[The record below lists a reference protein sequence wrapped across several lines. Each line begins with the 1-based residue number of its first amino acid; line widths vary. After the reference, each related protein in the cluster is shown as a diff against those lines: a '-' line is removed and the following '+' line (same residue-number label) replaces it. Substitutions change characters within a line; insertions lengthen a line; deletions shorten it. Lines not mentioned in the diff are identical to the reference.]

1 MWELFLQNIAKKG
14 VSLSN
19 EEIEVIQSL
28 FSHKKLR
35 KNQYILQQGDVAR
48 YETFVVSGLTRT
60 YEVDNNGLEHVLFFG
75 PEDWWVG
82 DLYSFLSG
90 KPSLYN
96 VDCLE
101 ATEVLQISRENLD
114 RVYELVPKM
123 NFYFRLLL
131 QNAFIALTQRIS
143 STLSKPALQRYK
155 EFLNQY
161 PHIEQRIP
169 NHQIASFLG
178 ITPQSLSRLRREQAQ
193 KPNS

>member
-1 MWELFLQNIAKKG
+1 MWEPLLQNISKKG
-14 VSLSN
+14 VHLSHD
-19 EEIEVIQSL
+19 EILIVQSL
-28 FSHKKLR
+28 FTHKKLR

-60 YEVDNNGLEHVLFFG
+60 YEVDDSGQEHVLFFG

-90 KPSLYN
+90 TASAYN

-101 ATEVLQISRENLD
+101 ATEVLQISRQNLD
-114 RVYELVPKM
+114 RLYEQVPKM
-123 NFYFRLLL
+123 NLYFRLLL
-131 QNAFIALTQRIS
+131 QNAFIAVTQRIS
-143 STLSKPALQRYK
+143 STLSKPALQRYQ
-155 EFLNQY
+155 EFLEKY

-178 ITPQSLSRLRREQAQ
+178 ITPQSLSRLRREQANL
-193 KPNS
+193 KR

>member
-90 KPSLYN
+90 KPSLCN
-96 VDCLE
+96 VDCL
-101 ATEVLQISRENLD
+101 
-114 RVYELVPKM
+114 
-123 NFYFRLLL
+123 
-131 QNAFIALTQRIS
+131 
-143 STLSKPALQRYK
+143 
-155 EFLNQY
+155 
-161 PHIEQRIP
+161 
-169 NHQIASFLG
+169 
-178 ITPQSLSRLRREQAQ
+178 
-193 KPNS
+193 

>member
-1 MWELFLQNIAKKG
+1 M
-14 VSLSN
+14 
-19 EEIEVIQSL
+19 
-28 FSHKKLR
+28 
-35 KNQYILQQGDVAR
+35 
-48 YETFVVSGLTRT
+48 
-60 YEVDNNGLEHVLFFG
+60 DNNGLEHVLFFG

-123 NFYFRLLL
+123 IFYFRLLL

-143 STLSKPALQRYK
+143 STLSKPALQRYQ